1 MRAYNIESN
10 YWLFII
16 EILKET
22 VAWDDL
28 HFLNC
33 HSNWLFLENWMVVEE
48 VDNKSGISKV
58 TYRPVAAVNEMQWDE
73 MEDWN
78 YMLEV

>member
-1 MRAYNIESN
+1 
-10 YWLFII
+10 
-16 EILKET
+16 
-22 VAWDDL
+22 
-28 HFLNC
+28 
-33 HSNWLFLENWMVVEE
+33 MVVEE